1 SSFQLSLREIQ
12 SRNFK
17 ETEKSESSKALLQEA
32 KQLFNLPA
40 RCIKSSF
47 LMWSW
52 CVTRNRQKEVM
63 FPKKLPSSF
72 FV

>member
-1 SSFQLSLREIQ
+1 VFPSSKSSSFQLSLREIQ

-40 RCIKSSF
+40 RAFGKILLLF
-47 LMWSW
+47 NNPL
-52 CVTRNRQKEVM
+52 
-63 FPKKLPSSF
+63 F
-72 FV
+72 FCF